1 MATESGYIGLLNE
14 IRLQEARAGIFLKA
28 WADKTDNPDLKHCLS
43 MVAEREDS
51 HGAIFERRIR
61 ELGGS
66 LQDGSLQD
74 NEDPM
79 FAERLR
85 VASSDMTDTEKIAWM
100 TEAQDRAPKPTVR
113 ERYEEATED
122 ESVDALTRSLLRW
135 FTGVENDSGSC
146 MKSVYAQIEP
156 GE

>member
-1 MATESGYIGLLNE
+1 MATESDYIGLLND
-14 IRLQEARAGIFLKA
+14 IRLQEARAGVFLKA
-28 WADKTDNPDLKHCLS
+28 WADKTDNQDLRHCLS

-66 LQDGSLQD
+66 LDD

-85 VASSDMTDTEKIAWM
+85 VASSDMTDPEKIAWM

-113 ERYEEATED
+113 ERYEAATED

-135 FTGVENDSGSC
+135 FTDVENDSGTH
-146 MKSVYAQIEP
+146 MKSVYAQIEQ

>member
-1 MATESGYIGLLNE
+1 MATESNYMELLND

-61 ELGGS
+61 ELGGA
-66 LQDGSLQD
+66 LQD

-135 FTGVENDSGSC
+135 FTDVENDSGTH

>member
-1 MATESGYIGLLNE
+1 MATESDYIGLLND
-14 IRLQEARAGIFLKA
+14 IRLQEIRAGIFLKA

-61 ELGGS
+61 ELGGP
-66 LQDGSLQD
+66 LQD

-79 FAERLR
+79 SAETLR

-100 TEAQDRAPKPTVR
+100 TEAQHRAPKPTVR

-135 FTGVENDSGSC
+135 FTDVENDSGTS
-146 MKSVYAQIEP
+146 MKSVYAQIEQ

>member
-1 MATESGYIGLLNE
+1 MATESDYIGLLNE

-28 WADKTDNPDLKHCLS
+28 WADKTDNPDLKDCLS

-66 LQDGSLQD
+66 LQD

-85 VASSDMTDTEKIAWM
+85 VASSDMTDAEKISWM
-100 TEAQDRAPKPTVR
+100 TEAQERAPKPTVR

-135 FTGVENDSGSC
+135 FTDVENDSGAC
-146 MKSVYAQIEP
+146 MKTVYAQIEP
-156 GE
+156 AE